1 MDDMT
6 SLPQIQMVEPTG
18 GYVAGACNIGPDEI
32 ARRRRSGRIGLAA
45 SIVLAIGL
53 VLVGAPTWS
62 RLLLALPLYLGAI
75 GFIQARDRFCV
86 GFAAA
91 GITNFEAVG
100 TTHTIADEAARQAD
114 RRHARGL
121 LARSAAIAVIGAVV
135 FALLPV

>member
-1 MDDMT
+1 MDEMT
-6 SLPQIQMVEPTG
+6 SMPQIQMIEPTG
-18 GYVAGACNIGPDEI
+18 SYVAGACNIGPEEI
-32 ARRRRSGRIGLAA
+32 ARRRRSGWIGLGA
-45 SIVLAIGL
+45 SIVLA
-53 VLVGAPTWS
+53 VG
-62 RLLLALPLYLGAI
+62 LPLYIAAI

-100 TTHTIADEAARQAD
+100 TTHAIADEVARKAD

-121 LARSAAIAVIGAVV
+121 LARSAAIAVVGAVA